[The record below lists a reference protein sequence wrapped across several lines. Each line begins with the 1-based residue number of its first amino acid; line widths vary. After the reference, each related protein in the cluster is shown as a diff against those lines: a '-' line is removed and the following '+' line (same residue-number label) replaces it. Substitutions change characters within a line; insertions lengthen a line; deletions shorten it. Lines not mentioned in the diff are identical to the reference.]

1 MMIPQTTV
9 NKQEIVSRQ
18 VRRAQEREL
27 TKKLKRMQRSVDQ
40 KALPV
45 TFDNET
51 VTQFGLFGLLEGFKD
66 IIGWRSIL
74 NETLFI
80 KRHHNVLYSPTE
92 LIDTIVDAV
101 SLGLS
106 RFSHMRALQN
116 DPGYQKTKQIEKV
129 ADESTLRNLLNKFT
143 QETLQQLETI
153 NKRILIGKWAA
164 EKPREVW
171 IDFDDT
177 VITVF
182 GEQEDSA
189 VGYNPR
195 YPGRRSYKVKVAFI
209 SGSGELV
216 HIKLYDGKTASNG
229 EFLDFLKE
237 TLAIFDKQKI
247 VVKGIRVDRGFFD
260 EKLFNFLEGLELQY
274 IWNAKRSLVL
284 LTR

>member
-106 RFSHMRALQN
+106 RFSHMRALKN

-260 EKLFNFLEGLELQY
+260 EKLFNFLDGLELQY